1 MGCDQ
6 ADGLGNQFNTVEMMR
21 ERATACA
28 RYPRSTAFHEAGHA
42 VVAWSFGLTVDA
54 VWVNADDAS
63 GGANISPVDHL
74 TLAEQVA
81 VWWSGTAAES
91 VFECPSHEYAAFDD
105 HAGVMELLEAHGI
118 SEEEHGPALRAE
130 GYNIATARLEAN
142 RTQVIKLAERLA
154 VDGRVDASEFLQLMN
169 G

>member
-1 MGCDQ
+1 M
-6 ADGLGNQFNTVEMMR
+6 
-21 ERATACA
+21 ACA
-28 RYPRSTAFHEAGHA
+28 RYRRSTAFHEAGHA

-63 GGANISPVDHL
+63 GGASISPVDHL
-74 TLAEQVA
+74 TLAEQIA

-91 VFECPSHEYAAFDD
+91 VFDCQSHEYAAFED
-105 HAGVMELLEAHGI
+105 HVRGMELLEVHGI

-130 GYNIATARLEAN
+130 ALSIATARLEAN
-142 RTQVIKLAERLA
+142 KTRVIELTERLA

-169 G
+169 GLGDPR